1 MSSLFNQLMSL
12 TLGKGEKETLAC
24 NKLILESG
32 FFLTNK
38 VHSEIIP
45 QDRNEQLNDALIVF
59 QMVFG
64 KGLAVRR
71 LQEGLEFQNSLNG
84 TNMKGLV
91 DPTAIAA
98 LIRTQFEA
106 FTIFHNIYNYP
117 NDPEL
122 VSLLYSLWKL
132 AGLKVRQNTVKDDM
146 MEEHRI
152 KAQQEAKLIEE
163 LEQEIYSNAYYL
175 ALDETQQ
182 SWLRDRM
189 KKRDFELLFKDGK
202 FIKPGWRE
210 LYLNAGVKENLLH
223 QYALL
228 SQYSHPSNVSVFQF
242 AQMYEVGF
250 EKEMATSF
258 LSQSSIIMAF
268 MISEYCHYLPI
279 AMEKFKELPDLNQ
292 LVINSFNRSMRGS
305 DYIVSSIMDKYA
317 EEFQLEYEKIAERM
331 GK

>member
-1 MSSLFNQLMSL
+1 MSSLFNQFMSL

-45 QDRNEQLNDALIVF
+45 KDRNEQLNDALIVF
-59 QMVFG
+59 QMVLS

-71 LQEGLEFQNSLNG
+71 LQEGLDFQNSLNG
-84 TNMKGLV
+84 TNMRSLV

-106 FTIFHNIYNYP
+106 FANFHNIYNYP

-122 VSLLYSLWKL
+122 VSLLHSLWKL
-132 AGLKVRQNTVKDDM
+132 AGLKVRQNTVKDEM
-146 MEEHRI
+146 LEEHRI
-152 KAQQEAKLIEE
+152 KAKLEATVIEE

-182 SWLRDRM
+182 SWLRERM
-189 KKRDFELLFKDGK
+189 KKRDFELIFKDGK

-210 LYLNAGVKENLLH
+210 LYLNAGAKETLLH

-242 AQMYEVGF
+242 AQMYEIGF
-250 EKEMATSF
+250 EKEMGKLF
-258 LSQSSIIMAF
+258 LSQSSIIIAF
-268 MISEYCHYLPI
+268 MISEYCHYLPL
-279 AMEKFKELPDLNQ
+279 AMKKFKELPDLNQ
-292 LVINSFNRSMRGS
+292 LVIDSFNRNLRSKDYEIS
-305 DYIVSSIMDKYA
+305 DITDKYA
-317 EEFQLEYEKIAERM
+317 QDFQTEYKKM
-331 GK
+331 MKCH